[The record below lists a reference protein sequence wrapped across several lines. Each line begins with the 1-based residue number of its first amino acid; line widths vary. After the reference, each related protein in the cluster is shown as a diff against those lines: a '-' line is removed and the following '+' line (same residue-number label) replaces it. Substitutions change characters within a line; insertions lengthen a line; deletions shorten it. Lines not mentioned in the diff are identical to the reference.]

1 MASALEH
8 SHLGSFEES
17 EDELSGVTRD
27 LWFGETGDISISDL
41 HGLFDGLCEVT

>member
-1 MASALEH
+1 MASALED

-27 LWFGETGDISISDL
+27 FRFGKTGDFSISDPS
-41 HGLFDGLCEVT
+41 GLFDGLCEVT

>member
-17 EDELSGVTRD
+17 EDELSGVTGD
-27 LWFGETGDISISDL
+27 FWFREIGDISISDL
-41 HGLFDGLCEVT
+41 SGLFDGLCEVT

>member
-27 LWFGETGDISISDL
+27 LWFGEIGDISISDPS
-41 HGLFDGLCEVT
+41 GMFDGLCEVT

>member
-17 EDELSGVTRD
+17 EDELSGVTGD
-27 LWFGETGDISISDL
+27 FWFREIGNISISDPS
-41 HGLFDGLCEVT
+41 GMFDGLCEVT

>member
-27 LWFGETGDISISDL
+27 FRFGEIGDISISDPS
-41 HGLFDGLCEVT
+41 GLFDGLCEVT